1 MAQPGQL
8 GPDLRVVEN
17 FAVEGDDQPIALH
30 RLRAAEGEVDNGETR
45 MHQGAMPVRPNI
57 FAVGSAPAQV
67 IARSTGA
74 TLDIAK
80 TAKLNQ
86 SGDATHK

>member
-1 MAQPGQL
+1 
-8 GPDLRVVEN
+8 
-17 FAVEGDDQPIALH
+17 
-30 RLRAAEGEVDNGETR
+30 
-45 MHQGAMPVRPNI
+45 MHQSAMPVRPNV

-74 TLDIAK
+74 ALDIAK

-86 SGDATHK
+86 SGDATHE